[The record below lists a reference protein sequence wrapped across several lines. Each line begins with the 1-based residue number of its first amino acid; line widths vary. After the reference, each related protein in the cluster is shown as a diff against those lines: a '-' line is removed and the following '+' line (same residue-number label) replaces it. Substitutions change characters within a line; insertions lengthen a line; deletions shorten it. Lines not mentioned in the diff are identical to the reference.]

1 MTATPSSNRQK
12 KLYRAGLIVGL
23 AGVLLITFFALAI
36 NEAPFSVYA
45 VPMTLI
51 LSLPFLAMVGIAWKW
66 PVTGGILLIAAGMFW
81 AVSRPVTMP
90 AMPLP
95 DLLYG
100 IAIGVLP
107 LSLPLLASGI
117 LFLLSGRGV
126 QVLGKKTN
134 RNN

>member
-1 MTATPSSNRQK
+1 MTTPSSNRQK

-23 AGVLLITFFALAI
+23 AGVVLITLFALAVS
-36 NEAPFSVYA
+36 EAPFSMYA

-51 LSLPFLAMVGIAWKW
+51 FSLPFLAMVGVAWKW
-66 PVTGGILLIAAGMFW
+66 PVTGGILLIAAGLFW
-81 AVSRPVTMP
+81 AVWRPVTTP
-90 AMPLP
+90 TMPLP